1 MLSVIYKILEEKS
14 GMIFNEKELL
24 FYTDKAIYNRGLTC
38 YESNS
43 VQDFSVQIKPWDN
56 NGVKSY
62 IFDAWV
68 NSSDSNSKYKV
79 QVKANDKNGFS
90 SFSCNC
96 IYFEQNYRRKGICKH
111 IVAVLLKYCREKEGH
126 VKKEV
131 NNFQLDQLI
140 SQLKNNRQLVHRQ
153 EIKFFPKLEFHSK
166 GNVRTS
172 LEVKVGVGKLC
183 KIKDIG
189 RFIYAYETGEQIVLG
204 KDFIYSKLKYN
215 FSKLDT
221 EFINII
227 REINENENLL
237 RQNYVFLRDG
247 YKLVNG
253 NKVYPCDIS
262 IRRIFNLFKEERIQC
277 VIDGKNYGKIPINNN
292 LVPLDLKLL
301 QKDSDYALCYDGH
314 LPLPLTKKGD
324 VMFYKGEIYLL
335 NEMRFNRFK
344 PFYEVLSTGKNIIIN
359 NSKKDDLK
367 EIIIPEISKLSGELI
382 IDNNLRKQ
390 LEIDRL
396 KAEFYLDKDK
406 EEILLNV
413 KFCYGN
419 RSFNALTPIGSRDI
433 VRDSYGERHIINL
446 INQLGFKK
454 GENEFFLNIEEDMF
468 SFMQSGASLL
478 RAYGEV
484 FYSDSFKTLK
494 LYNSSFYR
502 GQVRINEKGLL
513 EFDFSIEGVDSK
525 ELWNIFKA
533 LKNKKKYY
541 KLSNGDFISLQEKEL
556 EKVYELL
563 EYEEFKFKREDY
575 NNVVLPAYK
584 SYFMKEESFS
594 FVRNKE
600 CIHNDFEI
608 NSIKKNR
615 YKEIPEELNGILR
628 EYQKEGFRWFKI
640 LSENGFGGILA
651 DEMGLGKTLQAISY
665 IYFQRQKGT
674 SLVVAPSSL
683 IYNWKSEIDKFLPSF
698 KVCVIDGT
706 KVNREAL
713 LSRYKEYQ
721 LIITSYAL
729 LRRDIENYERKE
741 FNCFIVDEA
750 QYIKN
755 PASMNAKACKSINS
769 KSKFAL
775 TGTPLENNL
784 GDIWSIF
791 DCIMPG
797 YLMSRRRFVIR
808 YETPIVKESNTGALE
823 EFNRRISP
831 FILRREK
838 NMVAKE
844 LPPKIE
850 QNLLIELEEK
860 QKKVYASYAK
870 AVRRDFN
877 KLDLQISTNK
887 MKFLGALT
895 RLRQICSAPEVAFE
909 DYTGENSK
917 ISALMDIIHNAKEN
931 NKKIIVFSSFT
942 SVLKIIE
949 NKLIENTIQYC
960 YLDGE
965 TKVRDRV
972 PMVNE
977 FNEGDSQVFLIS
989 LKAGGTG
996 LNITSAEV
1004 VVHYDPW
1011 WNPAAE
1017 EQATDRA
1024 HRIGQKN
1031 KIEVIRL
1038 IARGTI
1044 EEKIYELQNKKR
1056 DMIQLVIGNDLVD
1069 DTRLDFDKIK
1079 EFI

>member
-1 MLSVIYKILEEKS
+1 
-14 GMIFNEKELL
+14 MIFNEKELL
-24 FYTDKAIYNRGLTC
+24 FYTDKAIYNRGLNC

-43 VQDFSVQIKPWDN
+43 VQDFCVQIKPWDN

-79 QVKANDKNGFS
+79 QVKFNDKNRFS

-96 IYFEQNYRRKGICKH
+96 TYFKQNYRRKGICKH

-126 VKKEV
+126 VKEEI

-140 SQLKNNRQLVHRQ
+140 SQLKNNRQVFHRQ
-153 EIKFFPKLEFHSK
+153 DIKMSPKLEFHTK
-166 GNVRTS
+166 GNIRPS
-172 LEVKVGVGKLC
+172 LELKIEIDRLY
-183 KIKDIG
+183 KIKDITQ
-189 RFIYAYETGEQIVLG
+189 FIYAYEIGEQIVLG
-204 KDFIYSKLKYN
+204 KDFIYSKFKYT
-215 FSKLDT
+215 FSKQDT

-227 REINENENLL
+227 REINENESLF
-237 RQNYVFLRDG
+237 RQNYGFLRDG
-247 YKLVNG
+247 YRLIDG
-253 NKVYPCDIS
+253 NKIYPCDTS

-277 VIDGKNYGKIPINNN
+277 VIDGKNYGKVPIKNN
-292 LVPLDLKLL
+292 LAPLELKLL
-301 QKDSDYALCYDGH
+301 QKGRDYALCYDGH

-324 VMFYKGEIYLL
+324 VMFYKGEVYLL
-335 NEMRFNRFK
+335 NETQLNIFK
-344 PFYEVLSTGKNIIIN
+344 PFYDVLNAQKNLIIN
-359 NSKKDDLK
+359 SSKTDELK
-367 EIIIPEISKLSGELI
+367 KIIIPEISKLSGELI

-390 LEIDRL
+390 LDIDAL
-396 KAEFYLDKDK
+396 KVEFYLDKDK
-406 EEILLNV
+406 DDILLNT
-413 KFCYGN
+413 KFYYGK
-419 RSFNALTPIGSRDI
+419 RSLNAVTAIDSKDI
-433 VRDSYGERHIINL
+433 IRDSYGEEHIINL
-446 INQLGFKK
+446 ISQLGFKK
-454 GENEFFLNIEEDMF
+454 GEEDFFLNTEEEIF
-468 SFMQSGASLL
+468 NFIQSGASLL
-478 RAYGEV
+478 RDHGEV

-513 EFDFSIEGVDSK
+513 EFDFSIEGVDSM

-533 LKNKKKYY
+533 LRNKKKYY
-541 KLSNGDFISLQEKEL
+541 RLANGDFIALQEKEL

-594 FVRNKE
+594 FVRNRE
-600 CIHNDFEI
+600 DIHNNFEI
-608 NSIKKNR
+608 NSMEKDK
-615 YKEIPEELNGILR
+615 YKEIPQELNNVLR
-628 EYQKEGFRWFKI
+628 EYQKEGFRWFKT

-665 IYFQRQKGT
+665 IYSQRQKGT

-683 IYNWKSEIDKFLPSF
+683 IYNWKKEIEKFLPDF
-698 KVCVIDGT
+698 KVCVIDGS
-706 KVNREAL
+706 KVNRETL
-713 LSRYKEYQ
+713 LSKYKEYE

-729 LRRDIENYERKE
+729 LRRDMEVYEKKD

-755 PASMNAKACKSINS
+755 SGSMNAKACKSINS

-784 GDIWSIF
+784 GDLWSIF

-823 EFNRRISP
+823 EFNRRIGP

-838 NMVAKE
+838 KMVAKE

-850 QNLLIELEEK
+850 HNLLIELNEK

-877 KLDLQISTNK
+877 KLDLQVNANK

-909 DYTGENSK
+909 DYIGENSK
-917 ISALMDIIHNAKEN
+917 ISALMDIVHNAKEN
-931 NKKIIVFSSFT
+931 NKKVIVFSSFT

-949 NKLIENTIQYC
+949 NKLLENAIQYC

-1044 EEKIYELQNKKR
+1044 EEKIYELQSKKR
-1056 DMIQLVIGNDLVD
+1056 DIVELIIDNNIVKNNK
-1069 DTRLDFDKIK
+1069 LDFESIK